1 MRRRRREHQ
10 QQQPDGFVPCRTAG
24 DLGAAVALE
33 HVRQLHEM
41 SDHGVEAHL
50 GVLLGDGLEGSL
62 GGRAQRPLRRGGILP
77 GGQ

>member
-10 QQQPDGFVPCRTAG
+10 QHQPDGLVPGRPAR
-24 DLGAAVALE
+24 DLGAAVALQQI
-33 HVRQLHEM
+33 RQLHEVR
-41 SDHGVEAHL
+41 DHGVEAHL